1 MRVLRSTW
9 IVLAALASVE
19 PVLAAGGVDSAFRR
33 ELQLRLIRAQPG
45 DVIELPAGKW
55 ELARGLTLS
64 ESSVTL
70 RGAGPNATVLSFKS
84 QVRGAEGLSINAASN
99 VTIENLAIE
108 DTKGDA
114 IKANSCKDLTIR
126 NVRVEWTRGPSQ
138 KNGGYGLYPV
148 QCERVLIEDSVVIG
162 ASDAGIYVGQ
172 SRDVVVRDNR
182 VEYNVVGIEIE
193 NTTAADVYGNEVTN
207 NTGGV
212 LVINMPHLPVKF
224 SRQTRV
230 FQNRIHSNNTPNFTA
245 PGNLIAKVPAGTG
258 FMVLASDEVEFFD
271 NTLDD
276 NQSAHAVIASF
287 AATSKP
293 ANDVGYDPYPS
304 KVFVHDNRFRGGGG
318 RPDVQNMP
326 ALQLDKAAASG
337 RVPDIVWDGV
347 LARELTAEA
356 MEICIGENGEAD
368 FANLDL
374 RGKGE
379 KVSRDLSAHRCTLP
393 SPPAVSWPGLAQ
405 RDSR

>member
-1 MRVLRSTW
+1 MPIGS
-9 IVLAALASVE
+9 ALGAE
-19 PVLAAGGVDSAFRR
+19 AVDSAFRR
-33 ELQLRLIRAQPG
+33 ELQLKLIRAQPG
-45 DVIELPAGKW
+45 EVIELPRGRW
-55 ELARGLTLS
+55 VLARGLTLNKS
-64 ESSVTL
+64 DVTL
-70 RGAGPNATVLSFKS
+70 RGAGPDATVLSFKS
-84 QVRGAEGLSINAASN
+84 QVQGAEGLSIAAASH

-114 IKANSCKDLTIR
+114 IKANGCRDLTIR
-126 NVRVEWTRGPSQ
+126 NVRVEWTRGPSE

-148 QCERVLIEDSVVIG
+148 QCERVLIEKSVVIG

-172 SRDVVVRDNR
+172 SRDTIVRDNR

-193 NTTAADVYGNEVTN
+193 NTTAADVYRNEVTN

-230 FQNRIHSNNTPNFTA
+230 FENRIYGNNTANFTA

-271 NTLDD
+271 NTVKD
-276 NQSAHAVIASF
+276 NQSANAVIASF

-293 ANDVGYDPYPS
+293 ANDIAYDPYPS
-304 KVFVHDNRFRGGGG
+304 KVFLHRNRFEGGGEH
-318 RPDVQNMP
+318 PDTRNMQ
-326 ALQLDKAAASG
+326 ALQLGKVGANSP
-337 RVPDIVWDGV
+337 VPDIVWDGV
-347 LARELTAEA
+347 IARESDPRA
-356 MEICIGENGEAD
+356 MEICLGENGDAD

-374 RGKGE
+374 TGQGTNAT
-379 KVSRDLSAHRCTLP
+379 RDLTPHRCTLP
-393 SPPAVSWPGLAQ
+393 SLPAVSWPGLE
-405 RDSR
+405 

>member
-1 MRVLRSTW
+1 MRVLCSAS
-9 IVLAALASVE
+9 IALAALVSVE
-19 PVLAAGGVDSAFRR
+19 PALAAGVDSAFRR
-33 ELQLRLIRAQPG
+33 ELQLKLIRAQPG
-45 DVIELPAGKW
+45 EVIELPAGKW
-55 ELARGLTLS
+55 TLARGLTLS
-64 ESSVTL
+64 KSGVTV
-70 RGAGPNATVLSFKS
+70 RGAGPDATVLSFES
-84 QVRGAEGLSINAASN
+84 QVHGAEGLSINAASN

-114 IKANSCKDLTIR
+114 IKANGCKDFTIR
-126 NVRVEWTRGPSQ
+126 NVRVEWTRGPSE

-148 QCERVLIEDSVVIG
+148 QCERVLIEASVVIG

-193 NTTAADVYGNEVTN
+193 NTTAADVYDNEATN

-212 LVINMPHLPVKF
+212 LIINMPHLPVKF

-230 FQNRIHSNNTPNFTA
+230 FRNRIHSNNTPNFTA

-258 FMVLASDEVEFFD
+258 FLVLASDEVEFFD
-271 NTLDD
+271 NSLED

-304 KVFVHDNRFRGGGG
+304 KVFVHDNRFQGGGES
-318 RPDVQNMP
+318 PDVRNMP
-326 ALQLDKAAASG
+326 ALHLGRAAAASG
-337 RVPDIVWDGV
+337 RVADIVWDGV
-347 LARELTAEA
+347 IARDFTAEA
-356 MEICIGENGEAD
+356 MEICIGENSDAE

-379 KVSRDLSAHRCTLP
+379 NVSRDLSAHRCTLP
-393 SPPAVSWPGLAQ
+393 PLPAVSWPGLAQ